1 MMNNKIPTDML
12 YGVPLTHYRVS
23 AIADAVPASQSYGE
37 YVGRGSKC
45 MGNDDTCGA
54 NRVRGEELC
63 SGHLKQAI
71 NLAKLAEQLESE
83 E

>member
-1 MMNNKIPTDML
+1 MMNSSIPTYAL
-12 YGVPLTHYRVS
+12 YGKPVDHYRLS
-23 AIADAVPASQSYGE
+23 AIADAPLAAASAE
-37 YVGRGSKC
+37 YLGRGSKC

-71 NLAKLAEQLESE
+71 NLARLAGQLESE
-83 E
+83 G